1 MGSLILVS
9 CSWPEFLKAHTTDKS
24 KHLLKLVSFLHKNKD
39 MPFVC
44 KERVLNSCVLSA
56 LLYGCESWFSS
67 CTKPLDSLYMSAIKA
82 ILGVRQTTTNL
93 LCLVEIGYPSLIAY
107 IKQRQLSFFKGVTSI
122 RSGMVD
128 VPLVFVLSLAEL
140 HNTKAWQYIGPC

>member
-1 MGSLILVS
+1 
-9 CSWPEFLKAHTTDKS
+9 
-24 KHLLKLVSFLHKNKD
+24 

-82 ILGVRQTTTNL
+82 ILGGETDYY
-93 LCLVEIGYPSLIAY
+93 EPI
-107 IKQRQLSFFKGVTSI
+107 
-122 RSGMVD
+122 
-128 VPLVFVLSLAEL
+128 VFS
-140 HNTKAWQYIGPC
+140 